1 MTGKVA
7 TEAACRK
14 AIIEAAMF
22 AGWRIHCPRAARLK
36 DADDG
41 EQKWVTADEGHPG
54 WPDLAMVRGHQL
66 VCIELKRD
74 KTGRMRPGQ
83 LEWKDAL
90 SNVPGVTALVVWV
103 PSGQDA
109 LIKALTSRQR

>member
-1 MTGKVA
+1 MTVSTGKVA

-14 AIIEAAMF
+14 AIIQAAMY
-22 AGWRIHCPRAARLK
+22 AGWRVHCPRTARTGAGGHL
-36 DADDG
+36 
-41 EQKWVTADEGHPG
+41 TADEGHQG

-83 LEWKDAL
+83 PEWKDAL
-90 SNVPGVTALVVWV
+90 NAVPGVTALVVWV

-109 LIKALTSRQR
+109 LIKALTSRSG

>member
-90 SNVPGVTALVVWV
+90 SNVPDVTTLVV
-103 PSGQDA
+103 
-109 LIKALTSRQR
+109 